1 MALTGTGGEV
11 ANALVCKTS
20 IHGFNSHPVLQIF
33 LLRILS
39 FSLLSLRN
47 QCKFFISTEA
57 RVL

>member
-1 MALTGTGGEV
+1 
-11 ANALVCKTS
+11 
-20 IHGFNSHPVLQIF
+20 VLQIF